1 MNLELFLTE
10 YWWFLFWLLP
20 LAYLY
25 IRQRNKDTIT
35 GIKETDSQLFLEIGF
50 ILLVIFLIQKYIFT
64 DHYYFLIALPIT
76 LLLYAILINYLLRG
90 NDIYILESTIMNE
103 KHYDIGNNK
112 IHISPET
119 GNRLLI
125 MDKPVYDS
133 KKHVGIVDYTWWR
146 GSDKIKF
153 CDRYLDEEGIF
164 FHAEL
169 PQFKNVTV
177 HMARLFLLKAK
188 DDIGELIR
196 ENTMHTWL
204 SPYKTAY
211 QHSVMAENFP
221 LHLIAIKNQ
230 YAYKPFTM
238 PETLKEL
245 HNKQWLEA
253 METAISS
260 ELPFEKSMK
269 EMEIKIETL
278 IKEGGDS
285 K

>member
-25 IRQRNKDTIT
+25 IRQKNKDAIT
-35 GIKETDSQLFLEIGF
+35 GIKESDSQLFLEIGF

-64 DHYYFLIALPIT
+64 EHYYFLIALPIT
-76 LLLYAILINYLLRG
+76 LILYAILINYLMRG
-90 NDIYILESTIMNE
+90 NNVYILESTIMNE

-112 IHISPET
+112 IHISPAT

-133 KKHVGIVDYTWWR
+133 KKHVGLVDYTWWR
-146 GSDKIKF
+146 GSDRIKF
-153 CDRYLDEEGIF
+153 CDRYLDDEGIF

-169 PQFKNVTV
+169 PQFKNVTI

-188 DDIGELIR
+188 DDIAELIR

-204 SPYKTAY
+204 SPYKTAW
-211 QHSVMAENFP
+211 QQSKMAENFP

-230 YAYKPFTM
+230 YSYAPFTM
-238 PETLKEL
+238 PDNLQEL
-245 HNKQWLEA
+245 HEKQWLEA
-253 METAISS
+253 LKTAETT
-260 ELPFEKSMK
+260 EKPLEKSVK
-269 EMEIKIETL
+269 DMEIAITELTKP
-278 IKEGGDS
+278 KGDS